1 MNNLNK
7 PTKFSILVK
16 SFKMEEEITPVAESQ
31 DLPKPTADQK
41 PQVYILRDWKEY
53 AGESFL
59 IIFSVLLALVLTE
72 YINNLHEKNETK
84 ELLRNVRNELMA
96 NKKAETEQY
105 AYHLQVLKSIDSA
118 LVNVDLQKK
127 IVSNDE
133 FHLKYIAPQGVM
145 YRYLDDIAWEVAKN
159 HNISAK
165 VSFPT
170 VKMLTYIYQDQARI
184 MKAEDEIAKVFL
196 SRDAGKV
203 ENAHATL
210 ILIKN
215 NYKGW
220 AVDRAPGLLKQYD
233 KAIKV
238 LGEEE

>member
-1 MNNLNK
+1 
-7 PTKFSILVK
+7 
-16 SFKMEEEITPVAESQ
+16 MEEEIIEANN
-31 DLPKPTADQK
+31 LPEPEQKGNEK

-72 YINNLHEKNETK
+72 FINNLHEKNETK
-84 ELLRNVRNELMA
+84 DLLNNIRNELVA

-105 AYHLQVLKSIDSA
+105 AYDLQVLRSIDSA
-118 LVNVDLQKK
+118 LVSPQLQKK

-133 FHLKYIAPQGVM
+133 FHLTMIAPHGVL

-159 HNISAK
+159 HNISSK
-165 VSFPT
+165 ISFQT
-170 VKMLTYIYQDQARI
+170 VKMLTRIYQDQARA
-184 MKAEDEIAKVFL
+184 MKVEDEVAKVFL
-196 SRDAGKV
+196 SREAGKV

-210 ILIKN
+210 VLIKN

-220 AVDRAPGLLKQYD
+220 AVDRAPGLLQQYD
-233 KAIKV
+233 DAIKS
-238 LGEEE
+238 LDEQ

>member
-1 MNNLNK
+1 
-7 PTKFSILVK
+7 
-16 SFKMEEEITPVAESQ
+16 MEEDVNAGEAPQ
-31 DLPKPTADQK
+31 QPKPNFK
-41 PQVYILRDWKEY
+41 PKSEVYVLRDWKEY
-53 AGESFL
+53 AGESVL

-72 YINNLHEKNETK
+72 LINNIHDKNETK
-84 ELLRNVRNELMA
+84 DLLNNIRNELIA

-105 AYHLQVLKSIDSA
+105 AYHLQVIKSIDSA
-118 LVNVDLQKK
+118 LVNPYLQKK

-133 FHLKYIAPQGVM
+133 FHLKLIAPQGVL

-159 HNISAK
+159 HNISSRIGFK
-165 VSFPT
+165 T
-170 VKMLTYIYQDQARI
+170 IKLLTYIYEDQARI

-196 SRDAGKV
+196 SREAGKV

-220 AVDRAPGLLKQYD
+220 AVDRAPGLLKQYGE
-233 KAIKV
+233 AIKV
-238 LGEEE
+238 LSEE

>member
-1 MNNLNK
+1 
-7 PTKFSILVK
+7 
-16 SFKMEEEITPVAESQ
+16 MEEETNASAPGQAAKPDIK
-31 DLPKPTADQK
+31 PKSE
-41 PQVYILRDWKEY
+41 VYVLRDWKEY
-53 AGESFL
+53 AGESLL

-72 YINNLHEKNETK
+72 FINNIHDKNETRD
-84 ELLRNVRNELMA
+84 LLNNIRNELIA

-105 AYHLQVLKSIDSA
+105 AYHQRVLRSIDSA
-118 LVNVDLQKK
+118 LVRTDLQKK

-133 FHLKYIAPQGVM
+133 FHLKYIAPHGVL

-159 HNISAK
+159 HNISSRIGFK
-165 VSFPT
+165 T
-170 VKMLTYIYQDQARI
+170 IKLLTYIYEDQARI

-233 KAIKV
+233 EAIK
-238 LGEEE
+238 LLDEE